1 LGGLGDKQGPYVE
14 QTCAKAR
21 VALPFIPFAGLLG
34 LMALGRN
41 RTPSAWWVWLAVAGG
56 LGVSAIFRSVFTS
69 MGSMDS
75 QALDLFA
82 QSINALTVGLG
93 AVWLTAGYLG
103 WRNRFLA
110 FLGMLGVLVGVTMPS
125 LVLNQEMLSLSSLVD
140 AAQAAQLILLSGFGA
155 LMLSVALFIAG
166 LLCRGTYHWLRL
178 TLRTAVSALATSAL
192 LFGPVLIIA
201 LFTSGGNLPILQ
213 FFGPYFLIAGLL
225 FALLLPFVALSL
237 ACPFYRERLKD
248 LLHLRRPGIPPV
260 VEQPRSAVAMAV
272 AAPVTE

>member
-1 LGGLGDKQGPYVE
+1 LGDKQGPYVE
-14 QTCAKAR
+14 QTCAKSRA
-21 VALPFIPFAGLLG
+21 ALPFIPFAGLLG

-41 RTPSAWWVWLAVAGG
+41 RTRSAWWVWLAVAGG
-56 LGVSAIFRSVFTS
+56 LGVSGLFRSVFTS
-69 MGSMDS
+69 MGSIDS
-75 QALDLFA
+75 QSLDIFA

-110 FLGMLGVLVGVTMPS
+110 FLGVLGVLVSVTMPS

-155 LMLSVALFIAG
+155 LMLSIALFIAG
-166 LLCRGTYHWLRL
+166 LLCRGTYRWLRL
-178 TLRTAVSALATSAL
+178 GFSVVLSALAVSALVL
-192 LFGPVLIIA
+192 GPIFIIA
-201 LFTSGGNLPILQ
+201 LITSGGRLSVLE
-213 FFGPYFLIAGLL
+213 FFAPYFLIAGLL
-225 FALLLPFVALSL
+225 LALLLPFVILSL

-248 LLHLRRPGIPPV
+248 LLHLRRPGLPPV
-260 VEQPRSAVAMAV
+260 AEQPRTAVAMAV